1 MKRKG
6 RENKKKYKNL
16 IDTSKF
22 AKLLN
27 IFLSYGILFF
37 FYARVQKILEE
48 IVTTKMSS
56 TQLSNDHKDFHYC
69 TIVSFLLGI
78 LNISILDLE

>member
-27 IFLSYGILFF
+27 IFLSYVILFF

-56 TQLSNDHKDFHYC
+56 TQLSNDHKDFQYC

-78 LNISILDLE
+78 LSQS

>member
-6 RENKKKYKNL
+6 RENKKKYKKH
-16 IDTSKF
+16 TSKF

-27 IFLSYGILFF
+27 VFFKLCYFF

-48 IVTTKMSS
+48 IATTKMIMHWIKQRS
-56 TQLSNDHKDFHYC
+56 QGFCFY
-69 TIVSFLLGI
+69 V
-78 LNISILDLE
+78 